1 MYYMHRRLLSSKE
14 MLESVKLHEVVPQAP
29 LQQRPSLAE
38 ESPTMTFSTCDDD
51 LINKF
56 EQDLI

>member
-1 MYYMHRRLLSSKE
+1 
-14 MLESVKLHEVVPQAP
+14 VKLHEVVPQTP
-29 LQQRPSLAE
+29 LQQHPSLAE
-38 ESPTMTFSTCDDD
+38 ESPTMAFFTCDDD

>member
-1 MYYMHRRLLSSKE
+1 MHRGLPCSNE
-14 MLESVKLHEVVPQAP
+14 MLESMTLHKVVPQAP

-38 ESPTMTFSTCDDD
+38 ETPMTFPTCDDNF
-51 LINKF
+51 INKF